1 MNRQQSAKNKRYIS
15 PKILLIGDYEG
26 LNDVVNKLNI
36 TKDIK
41 QFDKTKKLGEY
52 KGKQDLFFHQT
63 PPF

>member
-41 QFDKTKKLGEY
+41 QFDKTKKLG
-52 KGKQDLFFHQT
+52 
-63 PPF
+63 